1 MTINHAVVAAALLA
15 AAASVAPDTVDA
27 QTWKPE
33 KPIEIVVGF
42 APGGGSDLAGR
53 TIAAAAQALFPVP
66 IVVNNKPGAGGVL
79 AASQVAKAAG
89 DGYTLLVAGGSD
101 TTSVPAHRQVPYEPS
116 KDFKSI
122 IRLTNNPYFVVV
134 KVDSPY
140 KTIEDLIAAAKAKP
154 GHISV
159 ANSGVASLAHSISLI
174 VERSAGVTFKHVP
187 YQGGAPG
194 LQALVAGQVDVTLGA
209 TEEIEGQAKSGT
221 IRVLAATSAERSK
234 YYPDV
239 PTLKEKGINAIVTN
253 MKGLVAPAGLPQEIA
268 DYLHER
274 FHKAMENPVWQNFAD
289 RVGEPTN
296 YQNGADFQAS
306 QAEQLERVR
315 AALKK

>member
-1 MTINHAVVAAALLA
+1 MKRTFFLAALSLA
-15 AAASVAPDTVDA
+15 VSAGLAGA

-42 APGGGSDLAGR
+42 APGGGSDQAAR
-53 TIAAAAQALFPVP
+53 TIAAAAQDLFPVP
-66 IVVNNKPGAGGVL
+66 LVVNNKPGAGGVL
-79 AASQVAKAAG
+79 AASQVAKAEG

-134 KVDSPY
+134 KKDSPY
-140 KTIEDLIAAAKAKP
+140 KTIEDLIAAAKEKP
-154 GHISV
+154 GQISIG
-159 ANSGVASLAHSISLI
+159 NSGVGTLAHSISLI
-174 VERSAGVTFKHVP
+174 IERAADVTLKHVP

-194 LQALVAGQVDVTLGA
+194 LQALVAGQIDVTLGA
-209 TEEIEGQAKSGT
+209 TEEIEGQVKSDT

-234 YYPDV
+234 YYPEV
-239 PTLKEKGINAIVTN
+239 PTLQEKGLNAVVTN
-253 MKGLVAPAGLPQEIA
+253 MKGLVAPANLPQEIA
-268 DYLHER
+268 DYLHEQ
-274 FHKAMENPVWQNFAD
+274 FHKAMENTVWKNFAD

-296 YQNGADFQAS
+296 YQNGAAFQAS
-306 QAEQLERVR
+306 QTAQLERIR
-315 AALKK
+315 EALKK